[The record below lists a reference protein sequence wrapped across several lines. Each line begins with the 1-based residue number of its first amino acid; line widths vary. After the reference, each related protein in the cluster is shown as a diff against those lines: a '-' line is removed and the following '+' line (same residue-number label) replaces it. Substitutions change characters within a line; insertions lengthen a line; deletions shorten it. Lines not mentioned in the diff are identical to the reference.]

1 MMKLGILI
9 QELVVR
15 LLYWLNIMPLY
26 TRKNKDSTKKTL
38 RKVPKSHPEQLYID
52 IKNKRV
58 QLKCGICNHDKFYT
72 KLTMIRGGRWA
83 SFWDTEWI
91 FDKSAQL
98 TICENCSNCMMFKN
112 RKAIH
117 TKDS

>member
-1 MMKLGILI
+1 MQKLEFFLQQHPKLLRNYIEHRNQSLMMKLGILI

-52 IKNKRV
+52 I
-58 QLKCGICNHDKFYT
+58 
-72 KLTMIRGGRWA
+72 
-83 SFWDTEWI
+83 
-91 FDKSAQL
+91 
-98 TICENCSNCMMFKN
+98 
-112 RKAIH
+112 
-117 TKDS
+117 